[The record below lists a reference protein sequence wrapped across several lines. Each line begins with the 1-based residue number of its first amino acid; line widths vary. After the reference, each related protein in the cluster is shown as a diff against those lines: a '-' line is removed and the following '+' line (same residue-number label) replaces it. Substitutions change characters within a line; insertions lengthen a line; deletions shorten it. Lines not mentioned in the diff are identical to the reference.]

1 MTARRLR
8 QRGSVRRCDR
18 QLDEQRR
25 RLALVAHQSA
35 RGLAR
40 ISGGTK
46 PARTAP
52 DDSKPHGQG

>member
-1 MTARRLR
+1 MTMRKLRLR
-8 QRGSVRRCDR
+8 GSERRCDR

-25 RLALVAHQSA
+25 RMALVARQSA
-35 RGLAR
+35 QQLAR

-52 DDSKPHGQG
+52 DDSKPSGQG

>member
-1 MTARRLR
+1 MTTRKLRLR
-8 QRGSVRRCDR
+8 GSKRRCDR

-35 RGLAR
+35 QGLAR

-46 PARTAP
+46 PACTAP